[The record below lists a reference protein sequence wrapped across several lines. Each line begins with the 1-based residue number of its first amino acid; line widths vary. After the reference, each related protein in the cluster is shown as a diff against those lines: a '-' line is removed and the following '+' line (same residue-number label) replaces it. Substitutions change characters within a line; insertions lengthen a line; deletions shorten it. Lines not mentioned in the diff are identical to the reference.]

1 MNPALRV
8 ASLYAPSSPRQFGED
23 IQAHMLT
30 GYVYASPHAFLLTRP
45 VPSNAAPEA
54 IRNPWYEFPQAD
66 CDTWFIYAGAT
77 ADRTSPAGL
86 VKTFLTKMPFP
97 LPLAAWERQT
107 KGRTT
112 IKFFSITRLV
122 EVLCRSSARGLT

>member
-8 ASLYAPSSPRQFGED
+8 AALYTADSPRTFGED

-30 GYVYASPHAFLLTRP
+30 GYVIATPSLCLLTRP
-45 VPSNAAPEA
+45 VPSDAAPEA
-54 IRNPWYEFPQAD
+54 IRNPWFEFPAEA
-66 CDTWFIYAGAT
+66 CDAWFIYAGAT
-77 ADRTSPAGL
+77 ADRLPAAGL

-122 EVLCRSSARGLT
+122 EVLCRSAVRASR